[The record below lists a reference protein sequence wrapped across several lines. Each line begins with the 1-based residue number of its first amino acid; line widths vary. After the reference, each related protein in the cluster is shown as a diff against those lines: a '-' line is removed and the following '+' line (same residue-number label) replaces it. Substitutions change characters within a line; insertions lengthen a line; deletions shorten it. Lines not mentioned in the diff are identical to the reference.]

1 MQMTNSHLIFA
12 YQTHLKLKG
21 ISGRCIH
28 QKTYLTL
35 KKTNLIGFQLIKRD
49 PFDVNW
55 TQW

>member
-35 KKTNLIGFQLIKRD
+35 KQTLTWL
-49 PFDVNW
+49 VSS
-55 TQW
+55 